1 MDQRDRLGLS
11 KLTLEQL
18 RRRRG
23 VKWTHYPPDVIPAWV
38 ADMDFPLAD
47 PVRRAVIAAAERD
60 DFGYGP
66 YPEDVGFREMIA
78 TWAERTYG
86 WHIDPNTVFVVPNA
100 VRGLKVA
107 VEALTAPGDGVVIQ
121 PPVYP
126 PFFTVIE
133 ESGRKIVENPLVS
146 RNGRYEL
153 DLEGLDE
160 AMGRSRA
167 LMLCH
172 PQNPTGR
179 SFSRQELTAVAE
191 LAEKHD
197 AAVISDEIHS
207 PLTLR
212 GATHTVFATLSD
224 AVAQRT
230 MTVTS
235 AAKAWNFGG
244 LQCGYVVAGTI
255 EMAEKVGAL
264 GHVTLGGASSLGL
277 EATRAALTE
286 GQPWMDELVAYLS
299 ATRDLLPELLQ
310 QMPGVGYSPPEATYF
325 AWLDCRALDLR
336 PDPFTFFL
344 EHAKVA
350 LSPGPTFGTQGEG
363 FVRLNFAT
371 SRGILEEILR
381 RMSKAI
387 RSRPDIGP
395 QGERH
400 PASGR

>member
-1 MDQRDRLGLS
+1 MNERDPLGLDRL
-11 KLTLEQL
+11 TLDEL

-23 VKWTHYPPDVIPAWV
+23 VKWTHYSADVIPAWV
-38 ADMDFPLAD
+38 ADMDFPLAE
-47 PVRRAVIAAAERD
+47 PIRRAVIAAAERD

-66 YPEDVGFREMIA
+66 YPEDIGFREMIA
-78 TWAERTYG
+78 GWAERTYG
-86 WHIDPNTVFVVPNA
+86 WHVDPQTVFVVSNA

-107 VEALTAPGDGVVIQ
+107 VEVLTVPGDGVVIQ

-160 AMGRSRA
+160 ALGSARA
-167 LMLCH
+167 LMLCN

-179 SFSRQELTAVAE
+179 SFSRQELIAIAQ

-197 AAVISDEIHS
+197 VGVISDEIHS
-207 PLTLR
+207 PLTLP

-224 AVAQRT
+224 DAARRT

-244 LQCGYVVAGTI
+244 LQCGYVVGGTLA
-255 EMAEKVGAL
+255 MAEKIEAL

-286 GQPWMDELVAYLS
+286 GQPWMEQVVAYLA
-299 ATRDLLPELLQ
+299 ATRDLLPQLLQ
-310 QMPGVGYSPPEATYF
+310 QLPGVGYTAPEATYF
-325 AWLDCRALDLR
+325 AWLDCRDLDLR

-344 EHAKVA
+344 EQAKVA
-350 LSPGPTFGTQGEG
+350 LSAGEKFGTQGEG

-371 SRGILEEILR
+371 SRKILEAIVR
-381 RMSKAI
+381 RMSEALRTRAI
-387 RSRPDIGP
+387 G
-395 QGERH
+395 
-400 PASGR
+400 